1 MGGLKCVMCPLLP
14 SCGTWKKRG
23 LGIGMRAKTLN
34 ALKHCKQK
42 ARVVTRMSKLV
53 SADFIV

>member
-1 MGGLKCVMCPLLP
+1 MIVSPLTEL
-14 SCGTWKKRG
+14 CGTWEKRG